1 MAPMTKKTIAAAGAA
16 ALLIG
21 GGATAAGAAVT
32 QQGTGGGPRVHD
44 VDADLTR
51 DGRVRLEAETARSAD
66 RVTFRYD
73 GRTFR
78 ARVVDTDADDGTEDW
93 ASTVTAAR
101 ADRDGGTRISVR
113 VRACSEAGC
122 TTRTVRERLE
132 APDDDD

>member
-1 MAPMTKKTIAAAGAA
+1 MSRMTKKTIAAAGAA

-32 QQGTGGGPRVHD
+32 QQQQGPGPRVHE
-44 VDADLTR
+44 VDADLRR

-73 GRTFR
+73 GRSF
-78 ARVVDTDADDGTEDW
+78 AGRVVDTDADDGTEDW

-101 ADRDGGTRISVR
+101 GDRAGGTRISVR
-113 VRACSEAGC
+113 VRACSEDGC